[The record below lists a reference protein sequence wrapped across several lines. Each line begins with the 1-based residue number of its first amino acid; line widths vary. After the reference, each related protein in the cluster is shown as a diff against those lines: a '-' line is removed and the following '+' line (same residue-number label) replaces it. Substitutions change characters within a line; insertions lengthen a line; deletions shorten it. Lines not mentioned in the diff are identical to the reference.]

1 MPRPRRSS
9 LWLNVAILG
18 LIASILMAGLL
29 LVARTIETE
38 RAHREQVRRTGE
50 ILLAL
55 RQVSHVTLN
64 AETGQRGYLLTLD
77 RRYLEP
83 YREGRARIGPAVDS
97 LRRLMGEDL
106 SPRQASLLD
115 EIANLTAIKRA
126 EMDETVGLASNAQLL
141 DARRRILSDEGQE
154 AMERLREAIG
164 EMERLE
170 TEHLNRA
177 AEDTAK
183 AEARV
188 LPLLA
193 VVILALFAAL
203 VAGYALV
210 TRAARAEAVASQAA
224 ALAEARDRADLLARE
239 INHRVKNLF
248 AVILAIVRMGAKEA
262 PEAKAASERMAE
274 RIGALLTAHEV
285 TQGAIDERRAALQDL
300 VETTLAP
307 YRSQRL
313 TATVEGP
320 AVMLSAKRASPL
332 GLVLHELTTNSVK
345 YGCWREEGHLSVTWE
360 REDGQVT
367 ITWRESCAAPGE
379 AVESNG
385 GGFGTRLM
393 EASARQLRGTI
404 ERTFHDDGVEV
415 LIRFPAED

>member
-1 MPRPRRSS
+1 MRS
-9 LWLNVAILG
+9 
-18 LIASILMAGLL
+18 
-29 LVARTIETE
+29 TTD
-38 RAHREQVRRTGE
+38 

-55 RQVSHVTLN
+55 REVLYVTLN
-64 AETGQRGYLLTLD
+64 TETGQRGYVLTLD

-83 YREGRARIGPAVDS
+83 YRAGRAQIEPAIETLRTQIGESAT
-97 LRRLMGEDL
+97 
-106 SPRQASLLD
+106 PRQAALLD
-115 EIANLTAIKRA
+115 EIENLAAIKTA
-126 EMDETVGLASNAQLL
+126 EMDETVGLAANAQLL

-154 AMERLREAIG
+154 AMERLRTAIADLERIEG
-164 EMERLE
+164 EELARE
-170 TEHLNRA
+170 
-177 AEDTAK
+177 AEDTAR

-188 LPLLA
+188 LPLLGLVI
-193 VVILALFAAL
+193 VVLFAAL
-203 VAGYALV
+203 IAGYRLV
-210 TRAARAEAVASQAA
+210 TRAARAEAEAAQAA

-285 TQGAIDERRAALQDL
+285 TQGAIDQRQASLGEL
-300 VETTLAP
+300 VDTTLAP
-307 YRSQRL
+307 YRSSRL
-313 TATVEGP
+313 TATVDGP
-320 AVMLSAKRASPL
+320 TVMLSAKRASPL

-345 YGCWREEGHLSVTWE
+345 YGCWREQGDLSVTWE
-360 REDGQVT
+360 RAESDVVL
-367 ITWRESCAAPGE
+367 TWRERCSAPPEVTE
-379 AVESNG
+379 ASG

-404 ERTFHDDGVEV
+404 ERNFRDDGVEV

>member
-1 MPRPRRSS
+1 V
-9 LWLNVAILG
+9 LA
-18 LIASILMAGLL
+18 LIALTLLAGLF
-29 LVARTIETE
+29 LVARTIEVE
-38 RAHREQVRRTGE
+38 RTHRDQVRRTGE
-50 ILLAL
+50 VLLAL
-55 RQVSHVTLN
+55 REVRNVTLN

-83 YREGRARIGPAVDS
+83 YRSGRARITPAIAL
-97 LRRLMGEDL
+97 LREEIGEGIT
-106 SPRQASLLD
+106 PRQRGLLD
-115 EIANLTAIKRA
+115 EIDNLAAVKVA
-126 EMDETVGLASNAQLL
+126 EMDETVGLAANAQLM

-154 AMERLREAIG
+154 AMERLRAAIG
-164 EMERLE
+164 EMEQIESDQLE
-170 TEHLNRA
+170 RA
-177 AEDTAK
+177 AQETAR

-193 VVILALFAAL
+193 VVILVLFAAL

-210 TRAARAEAVASQAA
+210 TRAARAEAEAAQAA

-285 TQGAIDERRAALQDL
+285 TQGAIDQRRASLRDL
-300 VETTLAP
+300 IETTLAP
-307 YRSQRL
+307 YRSDRL

-320 AVMLSAKRASPL
+320 EVMLAAKRASPL
-332 GLVLHELTTNSVK
+332 GLVLHELTTNAVK
-345 YGCWREEGHLSVTWE
+345 YGCWREEGDLSVVWTRPE
-360 REDGQVT
+360 GGVEL
-367 ITWRESCAAPGE
+367 TWRERCGAPGDASE
-379 AVESNG
+379 GNG

-393 EASARQLRGTI
+393 EASARQLRGSI
-404 ERTFHDDGVEV
+404 ERRFFEDGAEV
-415 LIRFPAED
+415 VIRFPAED